1 MSDST
6 ISPFKSFLM
15 AGYECSTHYGG
26 GGYRHDVLAATWH
39 DVQAGSDYALLE
51 LFGIR
56 TVREGV
62 RWHLL
67 EPAPYRY
74 DFSSLLPMV
83 RAAHAGGVQV
93 IWDLFHYGYPDGLD
107 PFSSEFV
114 ERFSALSRAVTT
126 VLLEETGH
134 APILAP
140 VNEISFFAWAAGA
153 AGFFNPF
160 APGRANE
167 LKRQLVR
174 ATLGASRAALEV
186 APLTRLVQPEPAIHV
201 VNTPLE
207 RRRAVESE
215 WHRMSMFEA
224 WDMMA
229 GYQQPELGGSPE
241 YLDILGLNY
250 YPANQW
256 QVDSNR
262 LGLEDPRR
270 RPFLEIAR
278 DIYSRYGRPM
288 IISETGAED
297 ALRPAWLRRMTAHCE
312 RILEA
317 GLPLWG
323 LCVYPIL
330 DHPGWD
336 DDRNVKC
343 GLWGYEQPGERVLEP
358 DLAAALLEGK
368 SRLECLSLPALE
380 LEYGEKELGFRKV
393 W

>member
-1 MSDST
+1 MSDLMV
-6 ISPFKSFLM
+6 SPFKSFLM

-26 GGYRHDVLAATWH
+26 GGYRHDVLAATRH
-39 DVQAGSDYALLE
+39 DVQAESDYALLE
-51 LFGIR
+51 PYGIK

-67 EPAPYRY
+67 EKTPYQY

-83 RAAHAGGVQV
+83 RAAHRRGIQV

-114 ERFSALSRAVTT
+114 ERFTALSRAVTT

-174 ATLGASRAALEV
+174 ATLGASRAAREV

-207 RRRAVESE
+207 RSRAVEADI
-215 WHRMSMFEA
+215 HRQSMFEA
-224 WDMMA
+224 WDMLA
-229 GYQQPELGGSPE
+229 GFQQPELGGSPE

-256 QVDSNR
+256 QIDAVR
-262 LGLEDPRR
+262 IGLEDPRR
-270 RPFLEIAR
+270 RPFLEITR

-297 ALRPAWLRRMTAHCE
+297 GLRPAWLRRMTANCE

-317 GLPLWG
+317 GMPLWG
-323 LCVYPIL
+323 LCIYPIL

-343 GLWGYEQPGERVLEP
+343 GLWGYQQPGDRILEP
-358 DLAAALLEGK
+358 DLAAALLESQ
-368 SRLECLSLPALE
+368 SRLEGRSLPTLE
-380 LEYGEKELGFRKV
+380 PVEHEMGFGKV
-393 W
+393 G

>member
-1 MSDST
+1 MSDLT
-6 ISPFKSFLM
+6 LSPFKSFLM

-26 GGYRHDVLAATWH
+26 GRYRHDVLAATRH
-39 DVQAGSDYALLE
+39 DVQAAADYALLE
-51 LFGIR
+51 PFSIR

-67 EPAPYRY
+67 EKSPYHY

-83 RAAHAGGVQV
+83 RAAHAGGIQV
-93 IWDLFHYGYPDGLD
+93 IWDLFHYGYPDDLD

-114 ERFSALSRAVTT
+114 ERFTALSKAVTT

-160 APGRANE
+160 APGRAHE

-201 VNTPLE
+201 VNTPHTRE
-207 RRRAVESE
+207 RAVEAE

-224 WDMMA
+224 WDMLA
-229 GYQQPELGGSPE
+229 GYQQPELGGSPQ

-278 DIYSRYGRPM
+278 DIYGRYGRPI

-297 ALRPAWLRRMTAHCE
+297 ALRPAWLRRMTAHAE

-323 LCVYPIL
+323 LCIYPIL

-343 GLWGYEQPGERVLEP
+343 GLWGYETPGERILEP
-358 DLAAALLEGK
+358 NVAAALLESK
-368 SRLECLSLPALE
+368 SRLERLSLPALE
-380 LEYGEKELGFRKV
+380 LEYRERELEFRKV